1 MFINKDSL
9 LPALELWDMMTT
21 QAISKKK
28 KKAKPLQERL
38 KSAENSML
46 FGTPATGLKRERQG
60 ITLIKSCG
68 HEQADQL
75 PIVWDRGV

>member
-1 MFINKDSL
+1 
-9 LPALELWDMMTT
+9 
-21 QAISKKK
+21 
-28 KKAKPLQERL
+28 
-38 KSAENSML
+38 ML

-60 ITLIKSCG
+60 IMLIKSCG